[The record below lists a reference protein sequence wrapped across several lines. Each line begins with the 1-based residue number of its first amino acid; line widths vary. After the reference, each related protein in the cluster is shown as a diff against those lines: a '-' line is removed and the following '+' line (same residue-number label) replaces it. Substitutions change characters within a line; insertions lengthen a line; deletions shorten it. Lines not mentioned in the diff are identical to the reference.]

1 MAFFGKVVNDDANEA
16 FDKVEQH
23 FSLSNDY
30 LSVIFDA
37 YSCVTVDGIVK
48 TAHKIKSEKEV
59 LEELKEKIPIT
70 KEKLKYY
77 LDNTCCHKK
86 ELVETLKRQTDRTN
100 EYWDK
105 VVKNYENGNG
115 YLFANSTLKTGELYK
130 YTDDILFTINTL
142 LECHLETSK
151 KENDKCQKSLKSFK
165 RICIVS
171 SSVGLT
177 IIIAVILKF
186 FSEKNEIQKRNIN
199 DIGRKSV
206 GQPKSAIPRKKAVSN
221 KK

>member
-1 MAFFGKVVNDDANEA
+1 MAFFGKVINDDANEA
-16 FDKVEQH
+16 FDRVEQH

-30 LSVIFDA
+30 LSIIFDT

-59 LEELKEKIPIT
+59 LEELKEKIPLG
-70 KEKLKYY
+70 KEKLKFY
-77 LDNTCCHKK
+77 LENTCCDKK
-86 ELVETLKRQTDRTN
+86 DLIETLKRQSDRTN
-100 EYWDK
+100 IYWDK
-105 VVKNYENGNG
+105 MIKSYESGNG
-115 YLFANSTLKTGELYK
+115 FVFANSTLKSGELYK
-130 YTDDILFTINTL
+130 YTDDILITINTL
-142 LECHLETSK
+142 LNCHLETSK

-177 IIIAVILKF
+177 IIMAVILKF
-186 FSEKNEIQKRNIN
+186 LSEKNEIQKRNIN
-199 DIGRKSV
+199 NTGRKAM
-206 GQPKSAIPRKKAVSN
+206 GRPKATTSSKKTISN